1 MGVLAL
7 LLGFSLVAASCGG
20 DDKKADESTA
30 QAPGESDSK
39 GLTPGGT
46 LTMAVEAETSGGFCL
61 PEAQLAAGGIT
72 VSNAIFE
79 PIMIADENLDPK
91 PYLAESVTPNADA
104 TVFTIKL
111 RPGIKFSDGTDL
123 TSKVAK

>member
-1 MGVLAL
+1 MGVIAL

-20 DDKKADESTA
+20 DDDKAEDESTA
-30 QAPGESDSK
+30 QAPGESDSE
-39 GLTPGGT
+39 GLKPGGT

-72 VSNAIFE
+72 VANAIFE

-111 RPGIKFSDGTDL
+111 
-123 TSKVAK
+123 